1 MWPAKHL
8 PSDHVAQAWEILMG
22 FHQIIL
28 QAKKKKRKDQTKEA
42 KDSDYRESSQ
52 LIAIVGTKSLVESSQ
67 KG

>member
-28 QAKKKKRKDQTKEA
+28 QAKKKKKE
-42 KDSDYRESSQ
+42 
-52 LIAIVGTKSLVESSQ
+52 GPN
-67 KG
+67 KGGKG

>member
-1 MWPAKHL
+1 VGD
-8 PSDHVAQAWEILMG
+8 SDG
-22 FHQIIL
+22 FSPDYITS
-28 QAKKKKRKDQTKEA
+28 KEKKRKDQTKEA